1 MIKNA
6 STTGWLKIFYEIT
19 TMMSNSLFLRSFEQ
33 NNNVQCF
40 HHYMLAAIKAG
51 CRAGLVMDCRN
62 AFIDHATH
70 PFTHTHTHTACALRR
85 GQTPLSLIHYSYLHW
100 SYRQSPAIYR
110 NTSISQKDNLT
121 QDVWIIGLTQPHHI
135 NAGQVK

>member
-70 PFTHTHTHTACALRR
+70 PFTHTHTHTHGVCPKERSDSTKFDSLQLFALE
-85 GQTPLSLIHYSYLHW
+85 L
-100 SYRQSPAIYR
+100 QSPAIYR
-110 NTSISQKDNLT
+110 NTSIS
-121 QDVWIIGLTQPHHI
+121 
-135 NAGQVK
+135 